1 MYKLPKDYKLVPT
14 VLPGSVN
21 TALSVIANIRM
32 KLYFS
37 MDEHI
42 CMHARAHTCTRAH
55 SQKYYSASE
64 RGKFVI
70 CNNMGEPGE
79 HFKLDTER

>member
-14 VLPGSVN
+14 VLPGSIN
-21 TALSVIANIRM
+21 TTLSGIANIYM

-42 CMHARAHTCTRAH
+42 CMHACTHTCTRAH
-55 SQKYYSASE
+55 SQKYYSASK
-64 RGKFVI
+64 RGKSVI
-70 CNNMGEPGE
+70 CNSMGEPGE
-79 HFKLDTER
+79 HFKLGTER